1 MFNAVQLEFNQSIF
15 LCVDEDPVSLIGGF
29 PSGGIYSGEGVVGN
43 QFYPSTSG
51 NFEITYSL
59 NELSVSIVA
68 VVHPA
73 SNLEIISEGPFCT
86 NDNEIELSS
95 NITGGTFYGDGI
107 IDNNLN
113 PQLLNAGTYL
123 MSYEVL
129 DSNECQLYS
138 EKYFSVHQAPEI
150 DIVLS
155 NNSLTVDVIQGNVF
169 NYLWSNGQ
177 NSNSIDIGEE
187 SDYWLIA
194 SNDKCSSDTAY
205 ISVDNSSV
213 EIFSDFDFSFNYSF
227 LNNELKI
234 KMSQAGIY
242 HIEIFTLNGQKIHS
256 NEIHNL
262 EYKFQFNYS
271 GFIIVSISNN
281 NIKQIKYLHIKKF

>member
-1 MFNAVQLEFNQSIF
+1 MPIFSQIPDEFVFVTTNSSGSILGQVQIDGESAAADDWIAAFDESGNCCGASQLIMNNGISYVNLVIYGDDATTIQYDEGINDNESFSLKLYDYSSNSYLDYQIDDEIVFLSSWTNTNGAPIPDYSNPNDIYLFNAVQLEFNQSIF

-138 EKYFSVHQAPEI
+138 EKYFSVHQAP
-150 DIVLS
+150 
-155 NNSLTVDVIQGNVF
+155 
-169 NYLWSNGQ
+169 
-177 NSNSIDIGEE
+177 
-187 SDYWLIA
+187 
-194 SNDKCSSDTAY
+194 K
-205 ISVDNSSV
+205 
-213 EIFSDFDFSFNYSF
+213 
-227 LNNELKI
+227 
-234 KMSQAGIY
+234 
-242 HIEIFTLNGQKIHS
+242 
-256 NEIHNL
+256 
-262 EYKFQFNYS
+262 
-271 GFIIVSISNN
+271 
-281 NIKQIKYLHIKKF
+281 

>member
-1 MFNAVQLEFNQSIF
+1 M
-15 LCVDEDPVSLIGGF
+15 
-29 PSGGIYSGEGVVGN
+29 
-43 QFYPSTSG
+43 
-51 NFEITYSL
+51 
-59 NELSVSIVA
+59 
-68 VVHPA
+68 
-73 SNLEIISEGPFCT
+73 
-86 NDNEIELSS
+86 
-95 NITGGTFYGDGI
+95 
-107 IDNNLN
+107 
-113 PQLLNAGTYL
+113 
-123 MSYEVL
+123 
-129 DSNECQLYS
+129 
-138 EKYFSVHQAPEI
+138 
-150 DIVLS
+150 
-155 NNSLTVDVIQGNVF
+155 
-169 NYLWSNGQ
+169 WSNGQ

-256 NEIHNL
+256 TEIHNL

-281 NIKQIKYLHIKKF
+281 NIKQIKKLFTL